1 MRILNRLKW
10 LQAFEATARHGSFT
24 GAADELG
31 VTPAAVG
38 QLVRALEEWVGHPL
52 LTRSRSGSERLRLVS
67 DVHDALDDITLG
79 LDKLESGL
87 KKLRGRNARSVV
99 VVTASQVLV
108 MNWLMPRLNR
118 FSEHHSNVDIRLDVA
133 DRLTDLAHGEAD
145 IGIRCGPGNWPGL
158 QTTWLMDEEVVMVCS
173 PSLLS
178 TTPEINSAWLY
189 EQKLIQDDTPH
200 PGANF
205 PAWESVL
212 QKLGLDAV
220 RQSHQHI
227 NSTAAVIQ
235 AVLSGQGITLVRKA
249 LVQQDL
255 DIQRLVQLFPEIKL
269 PIAWSYY
276 LVCSAKS
283 QQRPEVQA
291 FHDWI
296 RGEVEGAE
304 TAARAVSHLP

>member
-24 GAADELG
+24 GAANELG

-38 QLVRALEEWVGHPL
+38 QLVRALEEWVEHPL
-52 LTRSRSGSERLRLVS
+52 LTRSRSGNERLTLINEAQ
-67 DVHDALDDITLG
+67 DALEDITVG

-87 KKLRGRNARSVV
+87 KKLRGRKARSVL

-118 FSEHHSNVDIRLDVA
+118 FSEQNELIDVRLDVA
-133 DRLTDLAHGEAD
+133 DRLIDLSHGEAD
-145 IGIRCGPGNWPGL
+145 IGIRCGTGHWKGL
-158 QTTWLMDEEVVMVCS
+158 VADWMMDEEVVMICS
-173 PSLLS
+173 PSALPASGPAKAQWLS
-178 TTPEINSAWLY
+178 

-205 PAWESVL
+205 PSWESVL
-212 QKLGLDAV
+212 IQIGLDTLYHT
-220 RQSHQHI
+220 RQHI

-235 AVLSGQGITLVRKA
+235 AVLSGRGVALVRKA

-255 DIQRLVQLFPEIKL
+255 DIGRLVQLFPENRW
-269 PIAWSYY
+269 PISWSYY
-276 LVCSAKS
+276 VVCSSASLK
-283 QQRPEVQA
+283 RPEVKA
-291 FHDWI
+291 FHDWMLD
-296 RGEVEGAE
+296 EV
-304 TAARAVSHLP
+304 RVK

>member
-1 MRILNRLKW
+1 MRTLNRLKW

-24 GAADELG
+24 GAANELG

-52 LTRSRSGSERLRLVS
+52 LTRTRSGSERLTLLS
-67 DVHDALDDITLG
+67 DVHDALDDISLG

-87 KKLRGRNARSVV
+87 TKLRGRSARSVV

-118 FSEHHSNVDIRLDVA
+118 FSERHQNIDIRLDVA

-145 IGIRCGPGNWPGL
+145 IGIRCGPGNWSGL
-158 QTTWLMDEEVVMVCS
+158 HATWLMDEEVVMVCS
-173 PSLLS
+173 PSLLPADKNIS
-178 TTPEINSAWLY
+178 HNWLY
-189 EQKLIQDDTPH
+189 EQKLIHDDTPH

-205 PAWESVL
+205 PLWESVL
-212 QKLGLDAV
+212 KKCGLDGV
-220 RQSHQHI
+220 RQPHQRI

-255 DIQRLVQLFPEIKL
+255 DIHRLVQLFPQMTL
-269 PIAWSYY
+269 PITWSYY
-276 LVCSAKS
+276 LVRSAKS
-283 QQRPEVQA
+283 LQRPEVKA
-291 FHDWI
+291 FHDWM
-296 RGEVEGAE
+296 VEE
-304 TAARAVSHLP
+304 IQ